1 MVRASCQNRF
11 PLKLIVKT
19 LIGAEDILSKE
30 LTKLGATEVEAQ
42 RRAVYCEADKETLY
56 RICYCSR
63 LAIRVNVCLAEFKAE
78 DENEIYDQARSIAW
92 HEILKPKTTIFIDH
106 VSFSQTFP
114 ESRVVAQHV
123 YDAVTDE
130 MMAATNNHPYTNAD
144 DPDYVINIHVTDE
157 RIAISVDAVGAP
169 LTRRG
174 YRPEGIDAATNEV
187 LAAALVE
194 FSGWQPTQTLVDPMC
209 GAGTICIEAAMKAR
223 NIPAAAYRKYPFLFQ
238 NFVDFDEQLL
248 EKVKA
253 DAKAKQNNLRLSI
266 VGSDIDTD
274 ATDIAKTSTL
284 EMRLTTDVRI
294 VRRSLREQS
303 RMTSEGVVITCPPT
317 DPELT
322 RRGLPDFYKEAT
334 YYLSHNFSDYDVW
347 IYSTDAEAMDAIPF
361 DAERK
366 IETCDGMFNL
376 YPF

>member
-1 MVRASCQNRF
+1 M
-11 PLKLIVKT
+11 KLIVKT
-19 LIGAEDILSKE
+19 LIGAEEILSKE
-30 LTKLGATEVEAQ
+30 LTELGASEVAPQ

-63 LAIRVNVCLAEFKAE
+63 FAIRVNVRLAEFQAE
-78 DENEIYDQARSIAW
+78 SENDIYDEARKIEW
-92 HEILKPKTTIFIDH
+92 QNIIRPHTTIYIDH
-106 VSFSQTFP
+106 VSYSQVISD
-114 ESRVVAQHV
+114 SRAAAQRV
-123 YDAVTDE
+123 YDAVTDV
-130 MMAATNNHPYTNAD
+130 MMETTNEAPYTNAD
-144 DPDYVINIHVTDE
+144 TPDYIINVHVTDE
-157 RIAISVDAVGAP
+157 RVAISVDAVGAP
-169 LTRRG
+169 LSRRG

-194 FSGWQPTQTLVDPMC
+194 FSGWQPTQALVDPMC

-223 NIPAAAYRKYPFLFQ
+223 NIPAAMYRKYPFLFE
-238 NFVDFDEQLL
+238 NYKDFDEALF
-248 EKVKA
+248 EKVKTEA
-253 DAKAKQNNLRLSI
+253 QAKQNKLRLSI

-274 ATDIAKTSTL
+274 AVDIAKTSTL
-284 EMRLTTDVRI
+284 EMRMTTDVRI

-317 DPELT
+317 DPEQT

-334 YYLSHNFSDYDVW
+334 YYLSHNFSDFDVW
-347 IYSTDAEAMDAIPF
+347 IYSTDAEAMEAIPF

-366 IETCDGMFNL
+366 IETCDGFLNL